1 MTLMADFLLQPTAG
15 KDGGRAASR
24 ETDPVASQAR
34 QRDFSRMLHQQRQ
47 AADVRPPA
55 APPADRPQTD
65 TGQAAHNTQGRGEIT
80 ELRQKDDS
88 GPAKN
93 DQTVTTAT
101 EDGAVVPDQTLG
113 RADKLTADAHSETP
127 QDEGQD
133 AEDNSPPAS
142 LDPLLAQI
150 LMAHGQNEA
159 DVKPPP
165 AEGETR
171 AGQTLIST
179 TDLPDNLPGSQELV
193 QAEHADSG
201 EDAEPHMRPAE
212 GSVPTVSRPTPPA
225 TAATVMPSTGTQAM
239 VTAGPLE
246 QPAGPQPTVQL
257 AAMQRE
263 AGQPAAASSTSFMQS
278 AQTTGQRVADSAP
291 ESMESAADSLLADLG
306 EEGEALARLVNA
318 GGLLDKEARPQ
329 GDTRAGQS
337 QIDRLDGAGMTRSDT
352 LLRSEAVQSAQGA
365 RQLAGQ
371 PLNMQQPGWDKELV
385 DKVMW
390 MSSKNLKSAEIKLNP
405 LELGRLDIRVQIG
418 QEHTQITFNSAHA
431 GVRDSLDAQM
441 HRLREMLEQ
450 QGMHNVDVDVA
461 DQSQQH
467 ERYAGATGDSR
478 AARTAADEGGEE
490 LHGVSGIEQQESG
503 HAGLVSYYV

>member
-1 MTLMADFLLQPTAG
+1 MTLMADFLLQPAAG

-24 ETDPVASQAR
+24 EPDPVASQAR

-47 AADVRPPA
+47 AADVRPPVSR
-55 APPADRPQTD
+55 PADRPQAD
-65 TGQAAHNTQGRGEIT
+65 TSQAAHNTQGREQVSGS
-80 ELRQKDDS
+80 RQKDDS
-88 GPAKN
+88 GPAEN
-93 DQTVTTAT
+93 DQTDTTV
-101 EDGAVVPDQTLG
+101 EDRSLQADQTPG
-113 RADKLTADAHSETP
+113 ATDKQVADAKDEAP
-127 QDEGQD
+127 QDGEQD

-150 LMAHGQNEA
+150 LMARGQNEA
-159 DVKPPP
+159 GADLKQPP
-165 AEGETR
+165 AEGEVP
-171 AGQTLIST
+171 AGA
-179 TDLPDNLPGSQELV
+179 
-193 QAEHADSG
+193 QAD
-201 EDAEPHMRPAE
+201 
-212 GSVPTVSRPTPPA
+212 VP
-225 TAATVMPSTGTQAM
+225 VMPGIEPSASAQAVI
-239 VTAGPLE
+239 VTETVA
-246 QPAGPQPTVQL
+246 QPAGLQPDTAVQL

-278 AQTTGQRVADSAP
+278 AQTTGQRVADSTP
-291 ESMESAADSLLADLG
+291 ESTESLADTLLADPG
-306 EEGEALARLVNA
+306 EDGEVLARLVNA
-318 GGLLDKEARPQ
+318 GGLPDKEARTQ
-329 GDTRAGQS
+329 GDTRAGQT
-337 QIDRLDGAGMTRSDT
+337 QIDRQDGSGMTRSDT

-365 RQLAGQ
+365 RQASGQ

-461 DQSQQH
+461 DHSQQH
-467 ERYAGATGDSR
+467 ERYAAAAGGMQPAATAG
-478 AARTAADEGGEE
+478 DEGEEE